1 MRPAAR
7 QPQPQLVVDNHPQAA
22 GVYRLIDL
30 DAAQAEHH
38 TYRRH
43 MQYLDHGAYIG
54 KAAGWAQKPSKPTL
68 DDITQ
73 HADFVGLRSSAPT
86 YDVQ

>member
-1 MRPAAR
+1 M
-7 QPQPQLVVDNHPQAA
+7 DNHAQTA

-30 DAAQAEHH
+30 EAAQAEHH

-54 KAAGWAQKPSKPTL
+54 KAAGWAQKLSKPIL
-68 DDITQ
+68 GDITRN
-73 HADFVGLRSSAPT
+73 ARLTARRISPSRPLASPL
-86 YDVQ
+86 

>member
-1 MRPAAR
+1 
-7 QPQPQLVVDNHPQAA
+7 
-22 GVYRLIDL
+22 
-30 DAAQAEHH
+30 
-38 TYRRH
+38 